1 MSLKDQGS
9 VNMESEQGT
18 LEELTQILEQQLF
31 EIKDFKM
38 REEKEDIQDLLL
50 ILIVVWRTFMNQEKP

>member
-1 MSLKDQGS
+1 
-9 VNMESEQGT
+9 MESEQGT

>member
-1 MSLKDQGS
+1 LSLKDQGS